1 MKNLIL
7 TFIILVYSVS
17 LTAQDY
23 AVVLNADSRNEAKIE
38 KDSRLNKFTSDI
50 LLNKDFKYR
59 DFLKQ
64 SKSSKVNFRLNG
76 NTLTEQQLTK
86 FLRRNVRKAANYDE
100 FQRFLE
106 TTSSQF
112 DRILTREEMHL
123 LYERFQGGTF
133 SSYMKDLA
141 ENW

>member
-23 AVVLNADSRNEAKIE
+23 AVVLNADSRNAAKIE
-38 KDSRLNKFTSDI
+38 KASRLNKFTSDI
-50 LLNKDFKYR
+50 LLNKEFKYR

-64 SKSSKVNFRLNG
+64 SKNSKNNFHLDG
-76 NTLTEQQLTK
+76 NTLTEHQLTK
-86 FLRRNVRKAANYDE
+86 LLRKHVRKASSYEE

-106 TTSSQF
+106 STSSQF
-112 DRILTREEMHL
+112 NRILTREEMHL

-133 SSYMKDLA
+133 NSYMEDLA

>member
-23 AVVLNADSRNEAKIE
+23 AVVLNADSRNGAKIE
-38 KDSRLNKFTSDI
+38 KGSRLNKFTSDI

-64 SKSSKVNFRLNG
+64 SKSSKINFHLNG

-86 FLRRNVRKAANYDE
+86 LLRKHVRKAADYTE
-100 FQRFLE
+100 FQQFLE
-106 TTSSQF
+106 NTSSQF
-112 DRILTREEMHL
+112 NSVLTKEEMRL

-133 SSYMKDLA
+133 TSYFEDLA